1 MTMKIRCMIVDDE
14 PLAQKVLEKYIASLP
29 SLELTHICRNALEAT
44 SYLHEQVVNL
54 IFLDIKMPG
63 LSGMEFLKTLTN
75 PPLVIITTAYSEYA
89 LEGYEYAVVDYLLK
103 PIAFE
108 RFLKAVNRV
117 QERIK
122 RKDID
127 IKEKD
132 KPKKDQDDVFT
143 LKCGSDLH
151 RIRLSDIKYIEGY
164 GNFVKIHTLKKTIL
178 ATAKMKVLEKE
189 LTKSHFVRVHKSYIV
204 SLGKIERI
212 KDDLIHIMDD
222 TIPIGRFYKKGLEK
236 IIPLYK

>member
-1 MTMKIRCMIVDDE
+1 MIVDDE

-29 SLELTHICRNALEAT
+29 SLELSSTCLNALEAA
-44 SYLHEQVVNL
+44 SYLHENALDL

-63 LSGMEFLKTLTN
+63 LTGMEFLETLTN

-122 RKDID
+122 RKEID
-127 IKEKD
+127 TKEKD
-132 KPKKDQDDVFT
+132 KPKKDRDEKIS

-164 GNFVKIHTLKKTIL
+164 GNFVKVHTQKKTIL
-178 ATAKMKVLEKE
+178 ISEKMKTLEKE
-189 LTKSHFVRVHKSYIV
+189 LAKSHFVRVHKSYIV
-204 SLGKIERI
+204 SLRKTDRI
-212 KDDLIHIMDD
+212 KDDKIYIKDEA
-222 TIPIGRFYKKGLEK
+222 IPIGRFYKKGLEK